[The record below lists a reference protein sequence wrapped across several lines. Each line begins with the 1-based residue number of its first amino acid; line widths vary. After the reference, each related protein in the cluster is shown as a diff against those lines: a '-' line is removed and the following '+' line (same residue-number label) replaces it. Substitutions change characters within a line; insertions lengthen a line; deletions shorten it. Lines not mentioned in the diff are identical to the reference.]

1 MVTDK
6 VIYVVV
12 VSPQWLT
19 GPFDTVAAAKAW
31 AERYNKTNPPEPAR
45 PIALQSPEGLLQSV
59 RRQQRER
66 EARLVANAEMG

>member
-1 MVTDK
+1 MATNE

-12 VSPQWLT
+12 VSPKWLT

-31 AERYNKTNPPEPAR
+31 AERYNATNPLEPAM
-45 PIALQSPEGLLQSV
+45 PNVLHDPEGLLQS
-59 RRQQRER
+59 RLRQV